1 MSYLGLKAWQGGRML
16 QQLHWS
22 EIDELL
28 YEGSLKHNIP
38 PTFKDRHELSPL
50 CKWDIHA
57 YTIGIFLS
65 T

>member
-1 MSYLGLKAWQGGRML
+1 ML

-28 YEGSLKHNIP
+28 YEGLLKHNIP
-38 PTFKDRHELSPL
+38 PSLKDRHELSPL